1 MVAVYLSGPLFTSSY
16 LNGAAPQV
24 FQETGAAAALAAGI
38 FHRREVGINEVKQH
52 MADNRVPAR
61 IAA

>member
-1 MVAVYLSGPLFTSSY
+1 MAWPPFLAV
-16 LNGAAPQV
+16 QV